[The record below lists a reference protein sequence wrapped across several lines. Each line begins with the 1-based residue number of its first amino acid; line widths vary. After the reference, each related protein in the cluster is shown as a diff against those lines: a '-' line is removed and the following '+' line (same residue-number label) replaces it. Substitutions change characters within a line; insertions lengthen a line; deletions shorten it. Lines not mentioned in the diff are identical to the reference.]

1 MASQA
6 AHYLQ
11 SGSFIIYPHAIFK
24 TSYFDENLLGIAS
37 FFEYDTPRI
46 VHIRSWKIGALARF
60 VQTCILAYVI
70 GYVMVYNK
78 GYQEAEAVVSAVT
91 TKVKGVTLTNY
102 TDVELEAVPREWR
115 GLYNRV
121 WDVTDYVVPSQVG
134 VTVCTLVRSIKLV
147 FCPGE

>member
-1 MASQA
+1 MQFLPLSEQLTRISQC
-6 AHYLQ
+6 L
-11 SGSFIIYPHAIFK
+11 
-24 TSYFDENLLGIAS
+24 
-37 FFEYDTPRI
+37 FEYDTPRI

-70 GYVMVYNK
+70 GYVMVYKK

-115 GLYNRV
+115 ELYNRV

-134 VTVCTLVRSIKLV
+134 QTVMYTCTLNKTVLRRITPCS
-147 FCPGE
+147 

>member
-1 MASQA
+1 
-6 AHYLQ
+6 
-11 SGSFIIYPHAIFK
+11 
-24 TSYFDENLLGIAS
+24 
-37 FFEYDTPRI
+37 
-46 VHIRSWKIGALARF
+46 
-60 VQTCILAYVI
+60 
-70 GYVMVYNK
+70 MVYNK

-134 VTVCTLVRSIKLV
+134 VTVCTLVRSIKPV